1 MLLSL
6 SVAAFTACTI
16 FEPVPMP
23 SGDYSIIAGDTV
35 KTVKNKDFKEIY
47 KKNLTNSPFLAIGDT
62 VYTYKEPKL
71 HTAPNKDP
79 DLSKIKNEKDP
90 ALKGKPLTM
99 VVIGGSL
106 SAGVRDGGYFN
117 EGMLTSYP
125 NLVARQM
132 KLKKFELPLFDATE
146 YNGTGRMAKTNFNPT
161 GGPVQKYNA
170 VSNNIALSIDPETK
184 NNKVKKYKGDP
195 DNLAVAYTTR
205 LAMLIVGE
213 EGSKS
218 VGRTLMDRI
227 NIENRKPIIEKL
239 KNRKNDIFILESGMD
254 NMMGIIFRGLLSSTD
269 TKVNDLTFKENLT
282 FEEKFINSSIE
293 LQVVRDYLAPT
304 EMKGVLLNLPNLL
317 DLPLLMKNDVIK
329 NNTILNSPSSPLRN
343 VIPLIYRLLPS
354 SKVDSMLSPK
364 VHISL
369 KPGLNPQIGTLNP
382 FDYLTISN
390 DIDFVLNFVENYN
403 NQLISFNKKWGYP
416 IVDIKTLYAKVLTI
430 DGFKDESG
438 VSINTSNFFS
448 DDKIYP
454 SAFGQAVIANE
465 VIKAINSGYKTNIE
479 TINIR
484 EYLTK

>member
-6 SVAAFTACTI
+6 SVAVLTACTI

-23 SGDYSIIAGDTV
+23 SGDTV

-62 VYTYKEPKL
+62 LYTYKEPKL
-71 HTAPNKDP
+71 HTAPSKDP

-170 VSNNIALSIDPETK
+170 VTNNIALSIDPETK
-184 NNKVKKYKGDP
+184 QNIVKKYKGDP

-205 LAMLIVGE
+205 EALIQAGE
-213 EGSKS
+213 GYNTIGLSL
-218 VGRTLMDRI
+218 RDRI
-227 NIENRKPIIEKL
+227 NVSNKKSITEKL
-239 KNRKNDIFILESGMD
+239 KNTKKDIFIFESGMD
-254 NMMGIIFRGLLSSTD
+254 NMMGIVFKNLFSSNSTSI
-269 TKVNDLTFKENLT
+269 NDFTFKENLT
-282 FEEKFINSSIE
+282 FEEKAIYSAPE
-293 LQVVRDYLAPT
+293 LQVVRDFLAPND
-304 EMKGVLLNLPNLL
+304 MKGVLLNIPNLL
-317 DLPLLMKNDVIK
+317 ELPLLINNDVIK

-343 VIPLIYRLLPS
+343 VIPQIYRLLPS

-369 KPGLNPQIGTLNP
+369 KPGLNPQIGTLNHYD
-382 FDYLTISN
+382 FLDVTN
-390 DIDFVLNFVENYN
+390 DLDRIPNFVEKYN
-403 NQLISFNKKWGYP
+403 NLLLSFNKKWGYP
-416 IVDIKTLYAKVLTI
+416 IVDIKTLYAKVLSKE
-430 DGFKDESG
+430 GLRDESG
-438 VSINTSNFFS
+438 VLINAGNFFS